1 MSEIL
6 VFFKPACNVAENV
19 KWKKKQCRYGKHL
32 NLDLITVNVCYFNE
46 VSLPLINRAKLKEEE
61 KKSYSNLALIICV
74 LIWRGGNGAFT
85 VTASGSHNSAKVT
98 SLHRLGVPLYLT
110 ESKTHIL
117 FMIIGCCWLALMIAR
132 LGCDALSV
140 GGVL

>member
-1 MSEIL
+1 MD
-6 VFFKPACNVAENV
+6 
-19 KWKKKQCRYGKHL
+19 KKKQCRYGKHL

-46 VSLPLINRAKLKEEE
+46 VSLPLINGAKLKEAKKK

-98 SLHRLGVPLYLT
+98 SLHRRSTGVPLYLT

-117 FMIIGCCWLALMIAR
+117 FMII
-132 LGCDALSV
+132 
-140 GGVL
+140 